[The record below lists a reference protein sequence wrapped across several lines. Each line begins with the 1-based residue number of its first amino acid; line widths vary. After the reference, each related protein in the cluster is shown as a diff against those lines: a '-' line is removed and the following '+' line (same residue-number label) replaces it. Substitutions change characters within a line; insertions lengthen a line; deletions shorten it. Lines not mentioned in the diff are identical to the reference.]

1 MKNIN
6 LVIMTHLKEWVIK
19 MEEQTIIELLKE
31 INEIIEIING
41 GNK

>member
-6 LVIMTHLKEWVIK
+6 LVIMTLLKEWVIK

-41 GNK
+41 GK